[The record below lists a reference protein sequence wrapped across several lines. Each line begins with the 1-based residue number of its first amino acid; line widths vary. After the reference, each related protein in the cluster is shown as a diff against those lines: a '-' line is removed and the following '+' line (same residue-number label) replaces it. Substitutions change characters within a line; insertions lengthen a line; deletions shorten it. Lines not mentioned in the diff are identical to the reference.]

1 MSVYLREH
9 DTAGLDISVMSPEAA
24 MAATCARARA
34 GEEGEDEEDG
44 GGEGGGGLGGDL
56 SAALQFPDP

>member
-1 MSVYLREH
+1 MRKVDGHLLPSTACPLLPQVSVYLREH

-34 GEEGEDEEDG
+34 GKRAG
-44 GGEGGGGLGGDL
+44 GGR
-56 SAALQFPDP
+56 AL